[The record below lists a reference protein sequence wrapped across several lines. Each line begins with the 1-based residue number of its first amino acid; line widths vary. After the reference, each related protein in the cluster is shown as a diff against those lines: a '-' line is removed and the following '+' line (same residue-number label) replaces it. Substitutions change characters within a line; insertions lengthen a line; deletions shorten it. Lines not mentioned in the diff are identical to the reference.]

1 MASRDYFDSR
11 IEIYSH
17 LITNDIRS
25 APCRSELRRSELHR
39 TIANSIICLLVVWT
53 GFFNT
58 ELTASAQISF
68 SQPAKEL
75 SRLSIDDPA
84 AYRDLAEEYSVVRKS
99 KIAQNLAVRLYLIAA
114 KHGDAK
120 LRRSALRG
128 LIHVARNDE
137 ELRKFKVL
145 AFLSDPVFA
154 DVLTKRKREQLP
166 LSPKASLTKKNSVA
180 KAGSQS
186 PKEKLLD
193 ALMSIRRGKS
203 MRAQRMMD
211 DLEVQKVFAQFSEL
225 MSVDD
230 FKKACLDSDIDDA
243 TLYKVI
249 TIDLKLRYGADSL
262 KPRESDAAWKEVFE
276 GKLPDKV
283 PEISFA
289 TVTEFNPDHTKFLN
303 GRWQNPTD

>member
-1 MASRDYFDSR
+1 MPASD
-11 IEIYSH
+11 
-17 LITNDIRS
+17 L
-25 APCRSELRRSELHR
+25 
-39 TIANSIICLLVVWT
+39 
-53 GFFNT
+53 
-58 ELTASAQISF
+58 
-68 SQPAKEL
+68 AK
-75 SRLSIDDPA
+75 LSIDEPA

-114 KHGDAK
+114 KHGDEK

-128 LIHVARNDE
+128 MIHIARNDE

-154 DVLTKRKREQLP
+154 DVLTKRKLDDVSPLP
-166 LSPKASLTKKNSVA
+166 KQKPAANVEN
-180 KAGSQS
+180 QS

-211 DLEVQKVFAQFSEL
+211 DVEVQKAFAQFSEL

-249 TIDLKLRYGADSL
+249 TIDLKLRYGADSM
-262 KPRESDAAWKEVFE
+262 KPRESDAAWKKVFE

-289 TVTEFNPDHTKFLN
+289 TVTEFNPDHTKYLN

>member
-1 MASRDYFDSR
+1 MYFTASRQLFDSR
-11 IEIYSH
+11 SEIH
-17 LITNDIRS
+17 NHPITNDVRATS
-25 APCRSELRRSELHR
+25 RRL
-39 TIANSIICLLVVWT
+39 IANSILCWLLIWT
-53 GFFNT
+53 GFFSD
-58 ELTASAQISF
+58 ESAAVAQAGF
-68 SQPAKEL
+68 STPAKDL
-75 SRLSIDDPA
+75 ASLSIDDPA

-114 KHGDAK
+114 KHGDEK

-128 LIHVARNDE
+128 MIHVARNDE

-154 DVLTKRKREQLP
+154 DVLTKRKLDQGPMSKQDLP
-166 LSPKASLTKKNSVA
+166 KQNPAA
-180 KAGSQS
+180 KVENQS
-186 PKEKLLD
+186 PKERLLD

-211 DLEVQKVFAQFSEL
+211 DVEVQKAFAPFSEL

-249 TIDLKLRYGADSL
+249 TIDLKLRYGADSM
-262 KPRESDAAWKEVFE
+262 KPRESDAAWKKVFE
-276 GKLPDKV
+276 GKLPGKV